1 MNSKEQKRTAPLVA
15 ASSSADSS
23 ALQATGQ
30 GGGGFE
36 SALVRRRVSQ
46 IVLYA
51 LLIIGALIALFPML
65 WMLSA
70 SFMPTGE
77 ASTYPPHLIP
87 SRITFTHY
95 RELFTRLNLGRYLFN
110 STLIAV
116 TVTAVSLVVNSMA
129 GYAFAK
135 LRFRGRDRTF
145 RLLSLG
151 LVLPV
156 QIAMLPLFLLM
167 KNLHL
172 VNTYWG
178 VIIPGMAS
186 IFGIFLIRQYA
197 LSIPDDML
205 DAARIDGASE
215 LRIYWEVVVPGILPI
230 LATLAI
236 WTFLATWNDFMWP
249 LIVLSDEAHYTL
261 PVALA
266 NLSGEHVQDTELM
279 MAGSVLTVIPVLAVF
294 LFLQRYYIQGV
305 MAGSVKG

>member
-1 MNSKEQKRTAPLVA
+1 MASNSFGTKATEDYRPGAVGGAARGFGPVEAAVTRRRISQVIMYVLLVLGALVA
-15 ASSSADSS
+15 
-23 ALQATGQ
+23 LM
-30 GGGGFE
+30 
-36 SALVRRRVSQ
+36 
-46 IVLYA
+46 
-51 LLIIGALIALFPML
+51 PMV

-70 SFMPTGE
+70 SLMPAGE
-77 ASTYPPHLIP
+77 ASMYPPRLLP
-87 SRITFTHY
+87 SKVTFSHY
-95 RELFTRLNLGRYLFN
+95 ADLFTRLNLGRYLFN
-110 STLIAV
+110 SALIAFVV
-116 TVTAVSLVVNSMA
+116 TGISLVINSMA

-145 RLLSLG
+145 RILSLG

-156 QIAMLPLFLLM
+156 QVAMLPLFLLM

-172 VNTYWG
+172 INTYWG

-215 LRIYWEVVVPGILPI
+215 LRIYWSVVVPGILPI

-266 NLSGEHVQDTELM
+266 NLSGEHVMDTELM